1 MVMNQI
7 KQSAAYILSNVK
19 KQIKLDSI
27 MVCDSALLSQENIQL
42 ISNLKWI
49 TRVPMTLKK
58 TKEIIGSYLEKV
70 KVSPETDPK
79 IQEITRE
86 FQKKGYKWLEQKVT
100 YAGIKQR
107 WLIVESAERKQSDI
121 QKLNSKIEQEKNPAL
136 KLRKKLETTGFD
148 TVTQAQ
154 NYLKSINKKLK
165 LWELKSLEI
174 KSKKINKQSIFYHY
188 QIETR
193 ARVSEIERRTVAAGR
208 FILATNIESSSDFH
222 CSEILWNYKNPN

>member
-1 MVMNQI
+1 MGMNQI
-7 KQSAAYILSNVK
+7 KQSAAYILSNFK

-27 MVCDSALLSQENIQL
+27 MVCDSALYSQENIQL

-107 WLIVESAERKQSDI
+107 WLIVESAEGKQSDI
-121 QKLNSKIEQEKNPAL
+121 QKLNLKIEQEKKTTL
-136 KLRKKLETTGFD
+136 KLRRKLETTGFD

-154 NYLKSINKKLK
+154 NHLKSINKKLK
-165 LWELKSLEI
+165 LWEE
-174 KSKKINKQSIFYHY
+174 QIF
-188 QIETR
+188 R
-193 ARVSEIERRTVAAGR
+193 
-208 FILATNIESSSDFH
+208 N
-222 CSEILWNYKNPN
+222 

>member
-1 MVMNQI
+1 MGMNQI
-7 KQSAAYILSNVK
+7 KQSAASILSNFK

-27 MVCDSALLSQENIQL
+27 MVCDSALYSQENIQL

-79 IQEITRE
+79 IQEMTRE

-165 LWELKSLEI
+165 LWEEQI
-174 KSKKINKQSIFYHY
+174 FRNQVKKN
-188 QIETR
+188 
-193 ARVSEIERRTVAAGR
+193 
-208 FILATNIESSSDFH
+208 
-222 CSEILWNYKNPN
+222 

>member
-1 MVMNQI
+1 MGMNQI
-7 KQSAAYILSNVK
+7 KQSAASILSNVK

-27 MVCDSALLSQENIQL
+27 MVCDSALLSLENIQL

-70 KVSPETDPK
+70 KVSPETDPE

-107 WLIVESAERKQSDI
+107 WLIVESAERKQSDV
-121 QKLNSKIEQEKNPAL
+121 QKLNSKIEQEKKTVL

-165 LWELKSLEI
+165 LWEE
-174 KSKKINKQSIFYHY
+174 
-188 QIETR
+188 QIVKLSQVSYPTRLVFKTGRETF
-193 ARVSEIERRTVAAGR
+193 T
-208 FILATNIESSSDFH
+208 SSGSSPKRPF
-222 CSEILWNYKNPN
+222 S

>member
-1 MVMNQI
+1 
-7 KQSAAYILSNVK
+7 
-19 KQIKLDSI
+19 
-27 MVCDSALLSQENIQL
+27 MVCDSALLSLENIQL

-58 TKEIIGSYLEKV
+58 TKEIIGYYLGKV

-86 FQKKGYKWLEQKVT
+86 FQNKGYKWLEQKVT

-121 QKLNSKIEQEKNPAL
+121 QKLNSKIEQEKKTAL
-136 KLRKKLETTGFD
+136 KLRKKLETTRFD

-165 LWELKSLEI
+165 LWDEQI
-174 KSKKINKQSIFYHY
+174 FRNQVKKN
-188 QIETR
+188 
-193 ARVSEIERRTVAAGR
+193 
-208 FILATNIESSSDFH
+208 
-222 CSEILWNYKNPN
+222 

>member
-7 KQSAAYILSNVK
+7 KQSAASILSNVK

-79 IQEITRE
+79 IQELTRE

-121 QKLNSKIEQEKNPAL
+121 QRLNLKIEQEKKTTL
-136 KLRKKLETTGFD
+136 KLRRKLETTGFD
-148 TVTQAQ
+148 TVTQAK
-154 NYLKSINKKLK
+154 NHLKSINKKLK
-165 LWELKSLEI
+165 LWEEQI
-174 KSKKINKQSIFYHY
+174 FRNQVKKI
-188 QIETR
+188 
-193 ARVSEIERRTVAAGR
+193 
-208 FILATNIESSSDFH
+208 
-222 CSEILWNYKNPN
+222 